1 MSEQVIMSFVFF
13 WNQADMHKINLGASV
28 GKNRLPEPFV
38 HIILTEINKKKH
50 EAQFEVQQYKYVH

>member
-1 MSEQVIMSFVFF
+1 
-13 WNQADMHKINLGASV
+13 MHKINLGASV